1 MASIKSNYRVANA
14 PSKMVTLEMYFQA
27 EAKSLTKHEYHNG
40 IIVPMAGAKLKH
52 NRLAGRT
59 LQQLENFVEVNDLP
73 FIVSNSDTKIRI
85 EAFNK
90 VVYPD
95 SVVLCDTPQ
104 YFNNRQDT
112 ILNPLVVIEVLSDS
126 TDSNDRT
133 TKFELYRSIPSFQEY
148 VLVYQDRLQVVVW
161 TKQRNGTWILQ
172 DYIGVGAMATLH
184 SLPGFQ
190 FSLERLYRKL

>member
-1 MASIKSNYRVANA
+1 MVSIKSNLRQASTA
-14 PSKMVTLEMYFQA
+14 SKVVTLEMYFQA
-27 EAKSLTKHEYHNG
+27 ETKSLTKNEYHNG

-59 LQQLENFVEVNDLP
+59 LQQLENFVEANDLP

-85 EAFNK
+85 EAVNK

-112 ILNPLVVIEVLSDS
+112 ILNPLIVIEVLSDG
-126 TDSNDRT
+126 TNGHDKT
-133 TKFELYRSIPSFQEY
+133 TKFELYRTIPSFQEY
-148 VLVYQDRLQVVVW
+148 VLVYQDKMQVVVW
-161 TKQRNGTWILQ
+161 TKQTNGTWILQ
-172 DYIGVGAMATLH
+172 DYVGVTAMATLH
-184 SLPGFQ
+184 ALPGFQ
-190 FSLERLYRKL
+190 FSLERLYKKL

>member
-1 MASIKSNYRVANA
+1 MVSIKSNLRQTSSA
-14 PSKMVTLEMYFQA
+14 SKMVTLDAYFQA
-27 EAKSLTKHEYHNG
+27 ETKSPTKNEYHNG
-40 IIVPMAGAKLKH
+40 IIIPMAGAKLKH

-59 LQQLENFVEVNDLP
+59 LQQLENFVEANDLP

-85 EAFNK
+85 EAVNK

-95 SVVLCDTPQ
+95 SVVLCDVPQ

-112 ILNPLVVIEVLSDS
+112 ILNPLIVVEVLSDG
-126 TDSNDRT
+126 TDSHDRT
-133 TKFELYRSIPSFQEY
+133 TKFELYRTIPSFQEY
-148 VLVYQDRLQVVVW
+148 VLVYQDKMQVVVW
-161 TKQRNGTWILQ
+161 TKQPNGTWILQ
-172 DYIGVGAMATLH
+172 DYMGSAAMATIH

>member
-1 MASIKSNYRVANA
+1 MVSIKSNHRAANA
-14 PSKMVTLEMYFQA
+14 PSKRVTLEMYFQA
-27 EAKSLTKHEYHNG
+27 EAKSWTKNEYHNG
-40 IIVPMAGAKLKH
+40 IVVPMAGAKLKH

-59 LQQLENFVEVNDLP
+59 LQQLENFVEANDLP

-112 ILNPLVVIEVLSDS
+112 ILNPLVVIEVLSNS
-126 TDSNDRT
+126 TDDNDRT
-133 TKFELYRSIPSFQEY
+133 TKFEMYRSIPSFQEY
-148 VLVYQDRLQVVVW
+148 VLVYQDKLQVVVW
-161 TKQRNGTWILQ
+161 TKQVNGTWILQ
-172 DYIGVGAMATLH
+172 DYVGGAAMATIH

>member
-1 MASIKSNYRVANA
+1 MVSTKSNLRQANTT
-14 PSKMVTLEMYFQA
+14 SKMMTLELYFQA
-27 EAKSLTKHEYHNG
+27 EAKSLTKNEYHNG
-40 IIVPMAGAKLKH
+40 LSVPMAGAKLKH

-59 LQQLENFVEVNDLP
+59 LQQLENFVEANDLP

-95 SVVLCDTPQ
+95 SVVLCDVPQ

-112 ILNPLVVIEVLSDS
+112 ILNPMVVIEVLSDG
-126 TDSNDRT
+126 TDWHDRT
-133 TKFELYRSIPSFQEY
+133 TKFEMYRTIPSFQEY
-148 VLVYQDRLQVVVW
+148 VLVYQEKMQVVVW
-161 TKQRNGTWILQ
+161 TKQLNGTWILQ
-172 DYIGVGAMATLH
+172 DYIGATAMATLH
-184 SLPGFQ
+184 SLPDFQ